1 MGTTETREEKL
12 APARRPAVPA
22 DVWRHVFDA
31 IEDPVFL
38 HDAQFR
44 VLLANAAYCR
54 EAGMSEA
61 EAQGK
66 LYWEVFP
73 RGAGPLPRRK
83 EAAGGNR
90 HDASQDEVQVGAKL
104 FLAKGYTVR
113 DGQGAPLHS
122 LFILSDITAQRL
134 AEMALA
140 ESEERVRRAAETA
153 RDAIVSLDGE
163 SGAITAW
170 NPAATMMFGYTR
182 EEVLGRN
189 VHDFLLPPRF
199 RAAANAGM
207 AHFASHGEG
216 PVVGKTQELIAMHRD
231 GTEFPVELS
240 ISAVQI
246 HGKWHATGIARDIS
260 ERKCAEEALKNLATK
275 FRTVY
280 EASSDAIILVDAAG
294 FCDCNKAAVQM
305 FGHASRDD
313 FLGGVLSQ
321 LFPPTQPGGR
331 DSMSLANEHMAA
343 AFERGSDR
351 FEWLHRRQD
360 GTEFPA
366 EVLLTAMTLDGKP
379 ALQATVRD
387 ITERQRAAEKD
398 RRLSQLYRTISRCNE
413 ALVRALDE
421 GALTHDMCR
430 VLTEEGGFPM
440 VWVGYAE
447 HGGAKLIRPVASA
460 GLAEQFLEAINP
472 TWADENGGQGP
483 AGAAIRGGA
492 AVVCLDIRTD
502 ERCEA
507 VRELALQRGYLAV
520 AAFPLKFNEHGL
532 GVLVVYGRQADEFT
546 ADIISLLGEL
556 AGDLAFGI
564 GNLRARA
571 DRLHILEKLEASL
584 DHAVTAIA
592 AMVEMR
598 DPYTAGHQ
606 RRVARLAMAI
616 AAEMGLSADRLE
628 GLHMACVLHDI
639 GKIHVPAEILSNP
652 GKLSAAEFEIIKT
665 HAQVGWEVLKGID
678 FPWPVAD
685 VVYQHHE
692 KLDGSGYPRGL
703 KGDEILPDARILAVA
718 DVVESMTSHRPY
730 RPGFG
735 IFPALQEISQRKGS
749 VYDAA
754 AVEACLR
761 LFMEKNYQW

>member
-1 MGTTETREEKL
+1 MSEDKS
-12 APARRPAVPA
+12 ARSRNIARTSA
-22 DVWRHVFDA
+22 MWRHIFDA
-31 IEDPVFL
+31 IEDPAFL
-38 HDAQFR
+38 HDAEFR
-44 VLLANAAYCR
+44 LLLANAAYCR
-54 EAGMSEA
+54 EAGLTEA

-83 EAAGGNR
+83 DALRGN
-90 HDASQDEVQVGAKL
+90 DLPFSQNEVQVGARL
-104 FLAKGYTVR
+104 FLVKGYIVH
-113 DGQGAPLHS
+113 DGPGASSHS
-122 LFILSDITAQRL
+122 LLIFSDITAQRL

-140 ESEERVRRAAETA
+140 ESEERFRRAMETA
-153 RDAIVSLDGE
+153 RDAIVSIDGE

-170 NPAATMMFGYTR
+170 NPAAEMMFGFSR
-182 EEVLGRN
+182 EEVVGRN
-189 VHDFLLPPRF
+189 VHDFLSPSRF
-199 RAAANAGM
+199 RETAKSGM
-207 AHFASHGEG
+207 AQFAIEGKG
-216 PVVGKTQELIAMHRD
+216 PVIGRTQELLALHKD

-246 HGKWHATGIARDIS
+246 HGKWSATGIARDIS
-260 ERKCAEEALKNLATK
+260 ERKHAEESLKNLAMK

-280 EASSDAIILVDAAG
+280 ESSSDAIILLDETSLH
-294 FCDCNKAAVQM
+294 DCNMAALRI
-305 FGHASRDD
+305 FGYESRDE
-313 FLGGVLSQ
+313 FLGKSLSA
-321 LFPPTQPGGR
+321 LFPPMQPSGQQ
-331 DSMSLANEHMAA
+331 SLSLAHEHMAK

-351 FEWLHRRQD
+351 FEWRHCRQD
-360 GTEFPA
+360 GTEFPS
-366 EVLLTAMTLDGKP
+366 EVLLTVMTLDGKR
-379 ALQATVRD
+379 ALQAIVRD
-387 ITERQRAAEKD
+387 ITERKHAEERD

-413 ALVRALDE
+413 VLVRAQDE
-421 GALTHDMCR
+421 VALIHDMCR
-430 VLTEEGGFPM
+430 VLSEEGGFPI

-447 HGGAKLIRPVASA
+447 QGATKSIRPVAST
-460 GLAEQFLEAINP
+460 GRLAEQFLECLNP
-472 TWADENGGQGP
+472 TWADEEQGQGP
-483 AGAAIRGGA
+483 AGTAIRTGQ
-492 AVVCLDIRTD
+492 AVVCLDISSD
-502 ERCEA
+502 ERCKS
-507 VRELALQRGYLAV
+507 VRELALQLGYMAV

-532 GVLVVYGRQADEFT
+532 GVLVVYGYQPDEFT
-546 ADIISLLGEL
+546 QDIISLLAEL

-564 GNLRARA
+564 GNLRSRA
-571 DRLHILEKLEASL
+571 DRLRILEKLELSL
-584 DHAVTAIA
+584 DHAVAAIA

-606 RRVARLAMAI
+606 RRVAKLATAI
-616 AAEMGLSADRLE
+616 AEEMGMSADQLE
-628 GLHMACVLHDI
+628 GLHMAGILHDI

-652 GKLSAAEFEIIKT
+652 GKLSDAEFEIIKT
-665 HAQVGWEVLKGID
+665 HAKVGWEVLKGID

-718 DVVESMTSHRPY
+718 DVVESMTTHRPY

-735 IFPALQEISQRKGS
+735 IFPALQEISQRKGT